1 MAVECCKT
9 SPLKR
14 QRGFVMLAVMW
25 VLLAMLAGVSLFA
38 HWVHR
43 SLDHA
48 QTRQDSLNA
57 QIAARSAMNTALF
70 IRLTGQR
77 FAYGTTVPDLAA
89 TDEDVL
95 RVFPVD
101 DMGARIIDPA
111 IVSSLETFPFD
122 NQVWQYGNLNFVAQD
137 AAGLVGFTIIDHRQV
152 VRHLLGQGRTLLRP
166 QQLIDSYLDYRDKDH
181 RRRLNGAEAFEY
193 RLRERAE
200 PFNGVLRT
208 PLQLRDV
215 LHWDRVLEPWS
226 NGELLYRLRIEGG
239 AAVNV
244 NSASREVLEMV
255 LDDPG
260 LAEEIFQTRRLQP
273 YTSVFPLEAKIDR
286 EAVSLTIQPAGGLR
300 FWWWEESSPSAWVHE
315 FQFDALRPGA
325 QALTQQWVLRVDIP
339 NGYRKQAAK
348 PIEWSLLPEFP
359 DYLGRR

>member
-1 MAVECCKT
+1 
-9 SPLKR
+9 
-14 QRGFVMLAVMW
+14 
-25 VLLAMLAGVSLFA
+25 
-38 HWVHR
+38 
-43 SLDHA
+43 
-48 QTRQDSLNA
+48 
-57 QIAARSAMNTALF
+57 
-70 IRLTGQR
+70 
-77 FAYGTTVPDLAA
+77 
-89 TDEDVL
+89 
-95 RVFPVD
+95 
-101 DMGARIIDPA
+101 
-111 IVSSLETFPFD
+111 
-122 NQVWQYGNLNFVAQD
+122 
-137 AAGLVGFTIIDHRQV
+137 
-152 VRHLLGQGRTLLRP
+152 
-166 QQLIDSYLDYRDKDH
+166 LDYRDKDH

-244 NSASREVLEMV
+244 NSASREVLELV

-300 FWWWEESSPSAWVHE
+300 FWWWEESSPSAWVQE
-315 FQFDALRPGA
+315 LQLDALHTSAHASP
-325 QALTQQWVLRVDIP
+325 QHWVLTDAVP
-339 NGYRKQAAK
+339 N
-348 PIEWSLLPEFP
+348 
-359 DYLGRR
+359 